1 MADEKESLRILFIGN
16 SITRHTP
23 KVEIGWP
30 YDWGMAASSAEKDYV
45 HLVMKKVREIK
56 PDAEYMTIQVAGWE
70 REYCE
75 YDLDAADAAETG
87 GDVVA
92 ETAAE
97 TAAKITTETA
107 AITGLKM
114 NKLEDSVP
122 SGNAPTGK
130 LLDSIIS
137 AAHGFKPDI
146 VIMRIAEN
154 VKRDYLA
161 QHPFQP
167 HYDRLVEFLSHGG
180 RASVIIT
187 TSFWPHPADEA
198 IRETAAK
205 RNLPLVELGGFG
217 VKDEMKAIGLFE
229 HKGVANHPG
238 DKGMAAIADAIWKE
252 LAKIIVD

>member
-1 MADEKESLRILFIGN
+1 MNDGKDNLKILFVGN

-30 YDWGMAASSAEKDYV
+30 YDWGMAASAAEKDYV
-45 HLVMKKVREIK
+45 HLVMKKVREIR

-75 YDLDAADAAETG
+75 YNLDAADAAEAG
-87 GDVVA
+87 GDVA
-92 ETAAE
+92 ADTAAE
-97 TAAKITTETA
+97 TVTEITAETVA
-107 AITGLKM
+107 MTRRNM
-114 NKLEDSVP
+114 NKLEDAVP
-122 SGNAPTGK
+122 SGNAPTGE

-146 VIMRIAEN
+146 VIIRIVEN

-167 HYDRLVEFLSHGG
+167 YYDRLVGFLSHGG
-180 RASVIIT
+180 KARVIIT

-205 RNLPLVELGGFG
+205 RNLPLVELGGLG

-229 HKGVANHPG
+229 HKGVASHPG